1 MFHGLV
7 PAAPGYDR
15 LRVPGLDR
23 DKLYTV
29 DSQAQAIR
37 VGQFGNLLK
46 HVAPVDIDPNGALL
60 RVVDR
65 HYTLPDGEEHYLV
78 SGGGLYS
85 GITLMPRF
93 RGTGYDKRQHTHA
106 DFGSD
111 VYVIR
116 EAGKE

>member
-1 MFHGLV
+1 MQ
-7 PAAPGYDR
+7 
-15 LRVPGLDR
+15 
-23 DKLYTV
+23 
-29 DSQAQAIR
+29 SQTQAIR

-46 HVAPVDIDPNGALL
+46 HVAPVSIDPNGPLL
-60 RVVDR
+60 RTVDR
-65 HYTLPDGEEHYLV
+65 HYTLPDGEECYNV
-78 SGGGLYS
+78 SGAGLGS

-116 EAGKE
+116 PVETDGQV